1 MININRDKQTHRPMN
16 TVNKHD
22 YTNETDMSNESS
34 LQMVTL
40 LTNLYFKDQKVD
52 IYNGL
57 EEREQVQLI
66 GPRNEMNHMNSA
78 AIMLSFL
85 ISPSSSKG

>member
-40 LTNLYFKDQKVD
+40 LTNLYFKGPESRYIQR
-52 IYNGL
+52 IRR
-57 EEREQVQLI
+57 ERTSTTNWTL
-66 GPRNEMNHMNSA
+66 
-78 AIMLSFL
+78 
-85 ISPSSSKG
+85 K